1 MAVGDIFKEQN
12 LVVERFTVKS
22 GEDIE
27 KGEICI
33 VNSGLVAAG
42 STDVGPFYMSMQE
55 HDYVDGS
62 GLIHTDGKVVCD
74 HVIAA
79 VKLGYV
85 EAQATFAASP
95 TPEKGDY
102 LGVSATPGEV
112 CLLAVTAGSN
122 EAYVVGIVEAATA
135 TTETTVKMTV
145 GQMP

>member
-1 MAVGDIFKEQN
+1 MAVGDILKEQN

-62 GLIHTDGKVVCD
+62 SLIHTDGKVVKD

-79 VKLGYV
+79 VKVGYV
-85 EAQATFAASP
+85 EAQATIAS
-95 TPEKGDY
+95 TIEKGDY
-102 LGVSATPGEV
+102 LGVSSTAGELT
-112 CLLAVTAGSN
+112 LLAVTAGSN
-122 EAYVVGIVEAATA
+122 EAYIVGVAEAAGL
-135 TTETTVKMTV
+135 TTDTTVKVTI
-145 GQMP
+145 GQAP